1 MDHEFERESEA
12 AVRALLVA
20 ATGDGPPEHNLL
32 EAVRRRARRQRV
44 RRRVLVPSLASL
56 TLAAVV
62 AVAALAASVVTGA
75 GTPSAQA
82 RVAAAAGRTAT
93 ESFRVRMS
101 STSPRGKGSEQ
112 PATQITEGFFD
123 PARHTGRLLANGL
136 EVRYVGDMVYTKLP
150 AGTTSDGKRWVAL
163 RRASVKIDEPVPPIA
178 VVKVGFWDPQE
189 ALALLRSA
197 FSVHEQGPLSG
208 DGWSGHRYAFDLRG
222 GKQGKD
228 NLAMTGTVDVDQ
240 SGRVRRLDVTV
251 LVDTASGQR
260 ADNFHTVMEFRDYG
274 ASETVTGPPA
284 AEITHAPV
292 RLKSQPSKAETKTK
306 KP

>member
-20 ATGDGPPEHNLL
+20 ATRDGPPEHNLL
-32 EAVRRRARRQRV
+32 EAVRGRARRQRV

-56 TLAAVV
+56 TLAAVI
-62 AVAALAASVVTGA
+62 AVAALAASVVTGT

-82 RVAAAAGRTAT
+82 RVAAAAGRTAS

-101 STSPRGKGSEQ
+101 SSSPRGKGSTG
-112 PATQITEGFFD
+112 PISQITEGFFD

-136 EVRYVGDMVYTKLP
+136 EVRYVGDMVYSQLP
-150 AGTTSDGKRWVAL
+150 AGTTSDGKRWVAV
-163 RRASVKIDEPVPPIA
+163 RRAFVKVDQPMPPIA

-197 FSVHEQGPLSG
+197 FSVHEQGRVSG
-208 DGWSGHRYAFDLRG
+208 EGWSGRRYAFDLRD
-222 GKQGKD
+222 GKLAKD

-240 SGRVRRLDVTV
+240 SGRVRRLDVTG
-251 LVDTASGQR
+251 LVETASGHR
-260 ADNFHTVMEFRDYG
+260 VDNFHTVMEFRDYG
-274 ASETVTGPPA
+274 AHETVSAPPA
-284 AEITHAPV
+284 AEITHALDRGKPA
-292 RLKSQPSKAETKTK
+292 PPKAETKN
-306 KP
+306 P

>member
-20 ATGDGPPEHNLL
+20 ATGDGPPEHDLL
-32 EAVRRRARRQRV
+32 DMVRRRARRQRV

-56 TLAAVV
+56 TLAAVI
-62 AVAALAASVVTGA
+62 AVAALAASVVT

-101 STSPRGKGSEQ
+101 SGTTGQGSKQ
-112 PATQITEGFFD
+112 PTTQVMEGYFD
-123 PARHTGRLLANGL
+123 PARHTGRLHAKGL
-136 EVRYVGDMVYTKLP
+136 EVRYVGDMVYSQLP
-150 AGTTSDGKRWVAL
+150 AGTTSDGKRWVAV
-163 RRASVKIDEPVPPIA
+163 RRPFVMVGKPLPPIA

-197 FSVHEQGPLSG
+197 FSVHEQGRVSG
-208 DGWSGHRYAFDLRG
+208 DGWSGRRYAFDLRD
-222 GKQGKD
+222 GKQAKD
-228 NLAMTGTVDVDQ
+228 NLGMTGTVDVDQ

-251 LVDTASGQR
+251 LVETASGQR
-260 ADNFHTVMEFRDYG
+260 ADNFRTVMEFRDYG
-274 ASETVTGPPA
+274 AHETVSAPPA
-284 AEITHAPV
+284 AEITHTLV
-292 RLKSQPSKAETKTK
+292 RGKPEPAKAETKN
-306 KP
+306 P

>member
-20 ATGDGPPEHNLL
+20 ATSDGPPEHSLL

-56 TLAAVV
+56 TLAAVI
-62 AVAALAASVVTGA
+62 AVAALAASMVT

-101 STSPRGKGSEQ
+101 STTPRGKGSEQ
-112 PATQITEGFFD
+112 PTTQVTEGFFD
-123 PARHTGRLLANGL
+123 PARQTGRLLAKGL
-136 EVRYVGDMVYTKLP
+136 EVRYVGDMVYSKLP
-150 AGTTSDGKRWVAL
+150 AGTTSDGKRWVAV
-163 RRASVKIDEPVPPIA
+163 RRASVKVDEPLPPIA
-178 VVKVGFWDPQE
+178 VIKVGFWDPQE

-197 FSVHEQGPLSG
+197 FSVHEQGRVSG
-208 DGWSGHRYAFDLRG
+208 DGWSGRRYAFDLRDG
-222 GKQGKD
+222 QLAKD

-251 LVDTASGQR
+251 LVETASGQR

-274 ASETVTGPPA
+274 ARETVSAPPA
-284 AEITHAPV
+284 AEITHALD
-292 RLKSQPSKAETKTK
+292 RLKSQPPKAETKTG